1 MRWSPRAAPWTMR
14 SVSHRGAEGLPV
26 EGRALRRPRR
36 YSWHQ
41 PRCSGA
47 APYLGADED
56 QDPRQLHPGG
66 TLLRVVT
73 HTPRPHAVPSQ
84 RGCPASPAL
93 CWQSA
98 NIRGRECS
106 IREGPGPWELL
117 CSSCLA
123 CARNQGGPQSLR
135 FMPSPWLTAAVGR
148 QTHLVKPRGDS
159 AEQHATMGQPCCHPA
174 PPLTS
179 CPLSLSLFSFKMG
192 TKTKPRSNFIG
203 RQNI

>member
-1 MRWSPRAAPWTMR
+1 MLPSKEWESQFPAGMRWSPRAAPWTMR

-73 HTPRPHAVPSQ
+73 HTPRPPLSPAREAALRLLPSAGSQQTFGDVNVPSEKV
-84 RGCPASPAL
+84 RV
-93 CWQSA
+93 
-98 NIRGRECS
+98 
-106 IREGPGPWELL
+106 PG
-117 CSSCLA
+117 SY
-123 CARNQGGPQSLR
+123 
-135 FMPSPWLTAAVGR
+135 FAAAAWPV
-148 QTHLVKPRGDS
+148 P
-159 AEQHATMGQPCCHPA
+159 
-174 PPLTS
+174 
-179 CPLSLSLFSFKMG
+179 G
-192 TKTKPRSNFIG
+192 TKGVPSL
-203 RQNI
+203 